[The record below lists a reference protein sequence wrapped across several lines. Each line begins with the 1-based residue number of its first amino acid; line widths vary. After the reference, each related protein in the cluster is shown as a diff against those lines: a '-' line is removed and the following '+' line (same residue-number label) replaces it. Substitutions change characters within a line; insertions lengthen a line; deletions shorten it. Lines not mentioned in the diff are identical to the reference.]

1 MKNQINS
8 SMDRRIFI
16 KTAGLTAIVGATSV
30 IGTSPRMVY
39 GLDDAEATS
48 ANGLTR
54 MASNK
59 FDFDTPYNLIGTND
73 SRSDSPRVSYPSG
86 NLRWGM
92 GVATMDFKAPPCIVE
107 ALEERLKNPVF
118 GYVSNTDSIKEAIV
132 EWNGSRRNL
141 DIDPKSITVSSGV
154 YPGMIAALRS
164 FSPAG
169 SKVLTLTPAYDGFQT
184 ICRAAKV
191 ELSESKMIFQNNR
204 YSIDWSDLESKMT
217 PDTRSFILCN
227 PHNPTGNVWDSDDL
241 LRIGRMC
248 LERNIIVLSD
258 EIWSD
263 IVRPGYTFV
272 PFESLPDKAV
282 VNNSVTFNAASKTFN
297 LAGMKVAYF
306 YSKNPALLARVNEYH
321 RAELN
326 TLGIIAN
333 EAAMREGADWFDQ
346 ALAYLD
352 ENQRYAESYIKENIP
367 LLKYHN
373 AGGTYLSWLDVS
385 QVMEKIGASEIA
397 TALSKRSPEHY
408 FQDWLVEN
416 SGVYLNA
423 GSNYGAGGEGRMR
436 MNLASSRLVLRDVFD
451 AMSSAINKV

>member
-1 MKNQINS
+1 
-8 SMDRRIFI
+8 
-16 KTAGLTAIVGATSV
+16 
-30 IGTSPRMVY
+30 
-39 GLDDAEATS
+39 
-48 ANGLTR
+48 
-54 MASNK
+54 
-59 FDFDTPYNLIGTND
+59 
-73 SRSDSPRVSYPSG
+73 
-86 NLRWGM
+86 
-92 GVATMDFKAPPCIVE
+92 
-107 ALEERLKNPVF
+107 
-118 GYVSNTDSIKEAIV
+118 
-132 EWNGSRRNL
+132 
-141 DIDPKSITVSSGV
+141 
-154 YPGMIAALRS
+154 
-164 FSPAG
+164 
-169 SKVLTLTPAYDGFQT
+169 
-184 ICRAAKV
+184 
-191 ELSESKMIFQNNR
+191 
-204 YSIDWSDLESKMT
+204 
-217 PDTRSFILCN
+217 
-227 PHNPTGNVWDSDDL
+227 
-241 LRIGRMC
+241 
-248 LERNIIVLSD
+248 
-258 EIWSD
+258 
-263 IVRPGYTFV
+263 
-272 PFESLPDKAV
+272 LPDKAV